1 MLRFTL
7 VETETSF
14 PLRVVLCTETETLLI
29 ERKENMTKV
38 KVNKDNFYFVL
49 GRKPNVDTIVISVS
63 MWKQHDFETILN
75 FNDVMNI
82 QVAIVN
88 AFFLEKYHT
97 IWE

>member
-1 MLRFTL
+1 MWY
-7 VETETSF
+7 
-14 PLRVVLCTETETLLI
+14 I
-29 ERKENMTKV
+29 QKKEDMK
-38 KVNKDNFYFVL
+38 KLQVNKSIFYFKL
-49 GRKPNVDTIVISVS
+49 SSKNNVDILGITVS